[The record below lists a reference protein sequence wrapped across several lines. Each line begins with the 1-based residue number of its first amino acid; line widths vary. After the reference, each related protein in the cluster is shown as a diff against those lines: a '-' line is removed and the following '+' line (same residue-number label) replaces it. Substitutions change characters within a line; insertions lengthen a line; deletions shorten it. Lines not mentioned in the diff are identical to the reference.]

1 MGENQEKARVKKSG
15 DTDCPFNI
23 FLWRSIPTIIYER
36 IYSIPRCHIPCNV
49 LYLWWKIAAQQIP
62 VTWTKYY
69 KTEKCIFVTLAA
81 CPWFV
86 YVKKHIRHFT
96 LTVTASTRSESCPL
110 YD

>member
-69 KTEKCIFVTLAA
+69 KSE
-81 CPWFV
+81 
-86 YVKKHIRHFT
+86 KKHQGWQHDKLHFIIEKLKSFFRT
-96 LTVTASTRSESCPL
+96 HN
-110 YD
+110 